1 MRSGK
6 KGIIRIFVLC
16 IFTICILA
24 GTVFAG
30 PAGILVA
37 DEVNF
42 RSSPST
48 SESESYVIGVLYK
61 DDLVHILTHIDPF
74 SVNGFYRV
82 NVARCSDSSLI
93 GKEGWVAKQYLYVP
107 RPE

>member
-1 MRSGK
+1 MIKLK
-6 KGIIRIFVLC
+6 KRIFRIAILC
-16 IFTICILA
+16 VFIIISFV
-24 GTVFAG
+24 GNVFAG

-48 SESESYVIGVLYK
+48 SESESYVIGLLYK
-61 DDLVHILTHIDPF
+61 DDIVQILTHIDPF

-82 NVARCSDSSLI
+82 SVERCNNSSLI
-93 GKEGWVAKQYLYVP
+93 GREGWVAKQYLYIP

>member
-1 MRSGK
+1 MTSCK
-6 KGIIRIFVLC
+6 KRIIRIFVLC
-16 IFTICILA
+16 IFTVCILA

-42 RSSPST
+42 RSAPST
-48 SESESYVIGVLYK
+48 SENGSYVMGLLYK

-82 NVARCSDSSLI
+82 QVARCNDSSLI
-93 GKEGWVAKQYLYVP
+93 GREGWVAGQYLYVP